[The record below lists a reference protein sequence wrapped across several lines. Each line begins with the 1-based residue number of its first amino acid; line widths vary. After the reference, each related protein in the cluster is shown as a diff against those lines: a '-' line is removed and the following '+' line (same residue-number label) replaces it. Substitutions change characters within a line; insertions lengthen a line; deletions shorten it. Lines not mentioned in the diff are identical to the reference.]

1 VARGIFSIIPHGAR
15 VEARFS
21 LQRDMISWRQSESTG
36 ETLREEVVVRQF
48 ARANDT
54 ILEGN
59 YTAFNTAE
67 TKNNLELNKE
77 AEER

>member
-1 VARGIFSIIPHGAR
+1 
-15 VEARFS
+15 
-21 LQRDMISWRQSESTG
+21 MISWRQSESTG